1 MMDLSRMKVTN
12 PLTLCLTTPIAGSD
26 RCKLYRGWGKF
37 ANWYKFQPL
46 DAIMKYYGVKIALY
60 FAWLGFFTKMLIIP
74 ALAGLVV
81 FAYGVSRSVIK
92 SPSE

>member
-1 MMDLSRMKVTN
+1 
-12 PLTLCLTTPIAGSD
+12 
-26 RCKLYRGWGKF
+26 
-37 ANWYKFQPL
+37 
-46 DAIMKYYGVKIALY
+46 MKYYGVKIALY